1 MRRKLSWKLRVE
13 RHPDVVRDGPRGCH
27 GRRAAGPHQAG
38 DGFIDAF
45 NAGDWQRFAEDL
57 APDLVYEETGTQ
69 RRTDGVDAYV
79 QLSQGWKHAFPDARG
94 AIRNVV
100 ASGNTVVQEI
110 TWEGTQTGALEG
122 LGGSLPPSGKR
133 VNVLASLWI
142 SFNGD
147 QVREIHHHLDVLGLL
162 GQLEALP
169 GP

>member
-1 MRRKLSWKLRVE
+1 MSFVMDPGGAMAGEQQDLIK
-13 RHPDVVRDGPRGCH
+13 
-27 GRRAAGPHQAG
+27 RA

-79 QLSQGWKHAFPDARG
+79 QLSQGWKQAFPDARG

-142 SFNGD
+142 SFSGD